1 MKKIFLL
8 IAVLFLALPVF
19 ADDDMFTGT
28 TIGPDVSV
36 LDGKKLQW
44 EAGSFDYF
52 VMFKSLMSNT
62 VRDKCDVGAPVGCDY
77 DDNPEP
83 DTCLASSTFHLTSQ
97 HVPEDAYIE
106 AAYLVW
112 TVSVDPNNVHTD
124 NKATLSFVS
133 DDGQINE
140 TVTVTAP
147 RVGMLGTKSDPGQQD
162 FTFEGIAWEENN
174 GNIYGGH
181 YTYRVDVTDFF
192 TMIHN
197 DGRDLGYASDGLSLY
212 GNYTVGDIDCTNNQ
226 QYLSQVYLG
235 SDYQYHG
242 LSAGVLGGWSL
253 ITVYRSTKVK
263 AKMVYIYN
271 GFSMYKFETVDVGVS
286 GFEFPDKPL
295 IKMTLAVNEGDP
307 GIAVASDTE
316 CENNICPPE
325 GLRAKGQTTPEDSE
339 VFLFNN
345 CNPAQNKSGFSYTE
359 VYNSISSFYGWNDAT
374 ETCIGGN
381 PNAPDPD
388 TLEYTMDV
396 DTFLLDAET
405 NTFFDEQ
412 FKKGDTSMTIKVGAN
427 GDLIYTNYLVVS
439 LDTKAP
445 KFDIPVNPA
454 TPDGRE
460 KNYCSCSEQADAV
473 CPTAPFYFMIKV
485 QNWGDD
491 ISENVTVQDTLPTK
505 INYVSGTTEIC
516 RDWKSDNVCKKWEKV
531 EDVNGSF
538 PLANP
543 YKVADRLERCDLN
556 TQVCPETIMIRFRV
570 QPKENLAKNEVIENT
585 AIINDNNN
593 RPYKSNTSI
602 PLRLTFGNCPSA
614 ALCENPDLTKCGG
627 YGDGEG
633 CSKNEDC
640 DAGQTCQNGSCVT
653 DSSLFAKSAHVNIVA
668 GKNTPISDDAAIII
682 ASPAEKLVAGQFS
695 LIASSEENKKNFTFE
710 SVIASLNIKDANTIF
725 SNLQLV
731 YDANG
736 NGLFDDG
743 EAVVAEA
750 QSVNSKTATF
760 ALKSA
765 KANYPTNEL
774 HHFIIV
780 TDVKYESASGDIP
793 IDTTFNFKI
802 EDVSSFKFG
811 NVANITSEMSP
822 AVLEFAKFSFEP
834 TVEAFV
840 FTKGSVEPPVPS
852 PSKINSSS
860 VGVLQIRAKSIKKD
874 DKIKKIT
881 LKATSKSVKFK
892 EGITK
897 IELYLD
903 ENKDALAAGEKKI
916 ASVEPKDVSSILEI
930 VFDEPL
936 SFAADEEKTL
946 LLVAK
951 FNIPKE
957 QMAQIEIQKSK
968 VKLASGNDPIGL
980 PVKSKEFSYK
990 CEAGDLTCQDDGDSG
1005 GCAVTEIA
1013 EPDSAVLIV
1022 SSVFALLFGFAA
1034 VIRRFVWK

>member
-1 MKKIFLL
+1 MKKFFLL
-8 IAVLFLALPVF
+8 ILVLFAVLPVF
-19 ADDDMFTGT
+19 AYTGT
-28 TIGPDVSV
+28 TIGPDVSE

-52 VMFKSLMSNT
+52 VMFKSLMSNEIRT
-62 VRDKCDVGAPVGCDY
+62 LCSADGSVGCDL
-77 DDNPEP
+77 DGNPEP
-83 DTCLASSTFHLTSQ
+83 DTCLESSTFELTNK

-112 TVSVDPNNVHTD
+112 TTSVDPTNLSYTD
-124 NKATLSFVS
+124 SDATLNFVS

-140 TVTVTAP
+140 TVVVRAP
-147 RVGMLGTKSDPGQQD
+147 RVGSVGTDANPGEQD
-162 FTFEGIAWEENN
+162 FSFEGIALEQN
-174 GNIYGGH
+174 GMVQGGY

-197 DGRDLGYASDGLSLY
+197 QGRNLGYASDGLSLY
-212 GNYTVGDIDCTNNQ
+212 GKYTVSDVACTNNS
-226 QYLSQVYLG
+226 QYISQASGMYVY
-235 SDYQYHG
+235 S
-242 LSAGVLGGWSL
+242 STAIAGWSL

-271 GFSMYKFETVDVGVS
+271 GFSQYAGQNEQITFQ
-286 GFEFPDKPL
+286 GFEFPDKPI
-295 IKMTLAVNEGDP
+295 IKLTLAVNEGDP
-307 GIAVASDTE
+307 GFAYASGCDTGA
-316 CENNICPPE
+316 CPPE
-325 GLRAKGQTTPEDSE
+325 GLQAKGETTPEDST

-345 CNPAQNKSGFSYTE
+345 CNPPKNNDSNGTAYSYTE
-359 VYNSISSFYGWNDAT
+359 TYNSISSLYGWNDAT
-374 ETCIGGN
+374 ETCVGGD
-381 PNAPDPD
+381 PNSPDPD
-388 TLEYTMDV
+388 SLEYTMDV
-396 DTFLLDAET
+396 DTFVLNSET

-412 FKKGDTSMTIKVGAN
+412 FKKGDKSMSITIGAN
-427 GDLIYTNYLVVS
+427 RDVIYTNYLVVS

-445 KFDIPVNPA
+445 KFDIPMNPG

-460 KNYCSCSEQADAV
+460 KNYCSCSEQGDTV

-491 ISENVTVQDTLPTK
+491 ISENVTVQDTLPMQVD
-505 INYVSGTTEIC
+505 YASGTTEMC
-516 RDWKSDNVCKKWEKV
+516 KEWKSENVCKKWEKID
-531 EDVNGSF
+531 DVNGAF

-543 YKVADRLERCDLN
+543 YKVADRLDRCDLN
-556 TQVCPETIMIRFRV
+556 TQTCTETIMLRFKV
-570 QPKENLAKNEVIENT
+570 QPKANLAKNEVIENT

-602 PLRLTFGNCPSA
+602 PLRLTFGSCPSA

-633 CSKNEDC
+633 CSKNDEC
-640 DAGQTCQNGSCVT
+640 ETGQICQNGSCVA
-653 DSSLFAKSAHVNIVA
+653 DASLFAKSAQITVAA
-668 GKNTPISDDAAIII
+668 GKNTPVSDDSSIIV
-682 ASPAEKLVAGQFS
+682 ASPASKLVTGQFS
-695 LIASSEENKKNFTFE
+695 VIASSEEKDKNFTFE
-710 SVIASLNIKDANTIF
+710 SVITSLNIKDAKTQF
-725 SNLQLV
+725 SNMQLV

-743 EAVVAEA
+743 ETVVAEA
-750 QSVNSKTATF
+750 KNVNAKTVTF
-760 ALKSA
+760 ALKAA

-780 TDVKYESASGDIP
+780 TDVKYEAEEIP
-793 IDTTFNFKI
+793 RDGTDFNFLI
-802 EDVSSFKFG
+802 EDITSFKFG
-811 NVANITSEMSP
+811 NVANITSEMTPSEGSSK
-822 AVLEFAKFSFEP
+822 ALNFAMFSFEP
-834 TVEAFV
+834 TVEAFI

-852 PSKINSSS
+852 PSKMNNTS
-860 VGVLQIRAKSIKKD
+860 VGVLQIRAKAVKKD

-881 LKATSKSVKFK
+881 LKTTSKSVKFK

-903 ENKDALAAGEKKI
+903 ANKDALFAGESKI
-916 ASVEPKDVSSILEI
+916 ASVEPKENSNILEI
-930 VFDEPL
+930 AFDEPL
-936 SFAADEEKTL
+936 SFDADEEKTL

-990 CEAGDLTCQDDGDSG
+990 CEAGDLTCQDDDEG
-1005 GCAVTEIA
+1005 GCAVTAIESS
-1013 EPDSAVLIV
+1013 DSAVAAV
-1022 SSVFALLFGFAA
+1022 SALFALLSLLALAF
-1034 VIRRFVWK
+1034 RRFMLR